1 MAKMYY
7 TEAETAARLGVQVAD
22 LAGLARDGK
31 LKAFQDGAR
40 RMFKSADVDALAPAA
55 SDEIELAP
63 AGGDRVDLSKGESAK
78 PPSKQDTV
86 ITSAGISIF
95 DDDELEIEA
104 ADPMAKTQITPTLEE
119 QMSTEGVGSG
129 SGLLDLTRESD
140 DTSLGAEVLENI
152 DVEGGVGSDLA
163 AAAEAPAEDARPAA
177 FAPAM
182 PEAAAAEALDA
193 SSGLFGGLLISCAVL
208 AIFFGTVVAGV
219 AQGFM
224 PDYVKG
230 MKANVPIVLVA
241 VVLVLLAG
249 AIFGLMSGK
258 SAAARQAAMR
268 RIGA

>member
-140 DTSLGAEVLENI
+140 DTSLGAVLERI
-152 DVEGGVGSDLA
+152 DTEPPA
-163 AAAEAPAEDARPAA
+163 AATGGDLTGMDQ
-177 FAPAM
+177 PAM
-182 PEAAAAEALDA
+182 GAQ
-193 SSGLFGGLLISCAVL
+193 
-208 AIFFGTVVAGV
+208 V
-219 AQGFM
+219 AQ
-224 PDYVKG
+224 
-230 MKANVPIVLVA
+230 AAVPMVAEEIDPNAGLYTGLVGGA
-241 VVLVLLAG
+241 VVLALLILGATFASATEAVPGFVSALGGNLLMAWLVGLVVLGAG
-249 AIFGLMSGK
+249 AGVGWFLNK
-258 SAAARQAAMR
+258 SAVR
-268 RIGA
+268 R